1 MIITVTNQ
9 KGGVAKTTTAAAL
22 LSYYQEQ
29 GKKALAIDLDPQC
42 NFSLITGAE
51 MSGRSILGVLTG
63 QANTADTIQ
72 HTPNGDIIAGSEALS
87 AADSLLNNT
96 GKEYRLR
103 EALEQIAGQYERI
116 VIDSPPALGV
126 LSVNALTAAD
136 TVIIPCAADLLSI
149 QSLKQLENTISVVK
163 KYCNPNLSIAGIL
176 LTRHNGRTLLS
187 RDFQSILEQEAA
199 AMGTK
204 VFETAIRESVAIRQ
218 AQAMQKS
225 IFTQQGGAV
234 DDYKA
239 FIEEFEKGERNH
251 EQKA

>member
-1 MIITVTNQ
+1 MITTIINQ
-9 KGGVAKTTTAAAL
+9 KGGTGKTTTAAAL
-22 LSYYQEQ
+22 ISYYHEQ
-29 GKKALAIDLDPQC
+29 SRPVLAVDLDPQC
-42 NFSLITGAE
+42 NLSLAMGADTGK
-51 MSGRSILGVLTG
+51 RTILGALTG
-63 QANTADTIQ
+63 EADTITTIQ
-72 HTPNGDIIAGSEALS
+72 STQSGDCIAGSAALS
-87 AADSLLNNT
+87 AAESILNST

-163 KYCNPNLSIAGIL
+163 KYCNPTLKIAGIL

-251 EQKA
+251 E